1 MSEKQ
6 EKLTIEEYNLY
17 LKAAIKNLGGG
28 NALYENLS
36 SKLNRL
42 AKLYTIEEVKKKNLG
57 FGNEKSWEHPNFL
70 LILDTTFVRRLFLG
84 DSYRPDL
91 TQFPQSW

>member
-1 MSEKQ
+1 MSEKL

-36 SKLNRL
+36 SEIKRL
-42 AKLYTIEEVKKKNLG
+42 AKLYTIEEVKKKEFG
-57 FGNEKSWEHPNFL
+57 FWK
-70 LILDTTFVRRLFLG
+70 
-84 DSYRPDL
+84 
-91 TQFPQSW
+91 

>member
-28 NALYENLS
+28 NALYKNLS
-36 SKLNRL
+36 SELNRL
-42 AKLYTIEEVKKKNLG
+42 AKLYTIEEVKKKIWVLEMKKVGSIPTFCLSLIPLLSGG
-57 FGNEKSWEHPNFL
+57 FF
-70 LILDTTFVRRLFLG
+70 
-84 DSYRPDL
+84 
-91 TQFPQSW
+91 

>member
-1 MSEKQ
+1 MSEKL

-36 SKLNRL
+36 SELKRL
-42 AKLYTIEEVKKKNLG
+42 AKLYTYRRSQKERIWFLEMIKRTI
-57 FGNEKSWEHPNFL
+57 PNRPFFIYSFFL
-70 LILDTTFVRRLFLG
+70 SIPNIIMTIAKAV
-84 DSYRPDL
+84 
-91 TQFPQSW
+91 

>member
-1 MSEKQ
+1 MSEKP

-36 SKLNRL
+36 SELKRL
-42 AKLYTIEEVKKKNLG
+42 AKLYTIEEVKKKERIWFL
-57 FGNEKSWEHPNFL
+57 EMIKRTTPNSPFFIYSFFL
-70 LILDTTFVRRLFLG
+70 IIPNIIMTMAKAV
-84 DSYRPDL
+84 
-91 TQFPQSW
+91 

>member
-6 EKLTIEEYNLY
+6 EKLTIEKYNLY

-36 SKLNRL
+36 SELNRL
-42 AKLYTIEEVKKKNLG
+42 AKLYTIEEVKKKIWVLEMKKVGSIPTFCLSLIPLLSGG
-57 FGNEKSWEHPNFL
+57 FF
-70 LILDTTFVRRLFLG
+70 
-84 DSYRPDL
+84 
-91 TQFPQSW
+91 

>member
-36 SKLNRL
+36 SELNRL
-42 AKLYTIEEVKKKNLG
+42 AKLYTIEEVKKKIWVLEMKKVGSIPTFCLSLIPLLSGG
-57 FGNEKSWEHPNFL
+57 FF
-70 LILDTTFVRRLFLG
+70 
-84 DSYRPDL
+84 
-91 TQFPQSW
+91 

>member
-1 MSEKQ
+1 MSEKL

-36 SKLNRL
+36 SELNRL
-42 AKLYTIEEVKKKNLG
+42 AKLYTIEEVKKKKFG
-57 FGNEKSWEHPNFL
+57 FWK
-70 LILDTTFVRRLFLG
+70 
-84 DSYRPDL
+84 
-91 TQFPQSW
+91 